1 MLQVLTGVRH
11 WRAVHRSVQE
21 QYTKLRAEVKSSAAP
36 STAAS
41 ALGLEQEMIALR
53 NEKKEIHRRLAK
65 ADRNVR

>member
-1 MLQVLTGVRH
+1 M
-11 WRAVHRSVQE
+11 QE

-36 STAAS
+36 EAKAS

-53 NEKKEIHRRLAK
+53 NEKKEVHRRLAK